1 MAEVKGQ
8 GSIVQL
14 EKDKPKSKCRKR
26 QLRAGVGMDPRTG
39 KCKTRTRRFSGTY
52 TQAKAALREF
62 IAEIEDNRVHVRAGA
77 TLKECAQNFMAR
89 RIASGNFTANAN
101 ETYENFFRAA
111 CRHIGYAEVTTIEAK
126 TLQDM
131 YAAMR
136 KGDTKTGKPA
146 SGTYLHLLHK
156 TINLLMED
164 PLKGGVITENPCK
177 KMPTPPRDTKE
188 KRALKPARI
197 RSFIEAL
204 DIESENDCGYFL
216 AIALGLRRAEVVGL
230 SWDVVD
236 FDGVTVSIR
245 HSSDHYRNHKEPKT
259 RAGVRRLPMSNH
271 VADAL
276 MRHKKAQALALE
288 GVTDKNGNPVEQTEE
303 SPVILDLKHQRMNPN
318 TFSAMWKR
326 DRKAL
331 GVDG

>member
-62 IAEIEDNRVHVRAGA
+62 IVEIEDNRVHVRAGA
-77 TLKECAQNFMAR
+77 TLKECAEDFMAR

-156 TINLLMED
+156 TINLPMED
-164 PLKGGVITENPCK
+164 LLKGGVITENPCK
-177 KMPTPPRDTKE
+177 KMPTPPRDAKE

-197 RSFIEAL
+197 CSFIEAL

-230 SWDVVD
+230 SWDDVD
-236 FDGVTVSIR
+236 FDAMTVSIR
-245 HSSDHYRNHKEPKT
+245 HSSDHYRNLKEPKT
-259 RAGVRRLPMSNH
+259 RAGVRRLPMSNR

-276 MRHKKAQALALE
+276 MRHKKA
-288 GVTDKNGNPVEQTEE
+288 
-303 SPVILDLKHQRMNPN
+303 
-318 TFSAMWKR
+318 
-326 DRKAL
+326 
-331 GVDG
+331 